1 MRFTMRLWAPILLG
15 CVISGPVVAMPQHE
29 LSLAGLAQ
37 IDVGDMTSGAG
48 VNSTSVALVPAGNGG
63 VALSAESSADGAI
76 THSPVAVTGSM
87 TAGSIGTFS
96 SATGGGISSIQL
108 STGFNNLQQNSIS
121 VLMAVG
127 S

>member
-15 CVISGPVVAMPQHE
+15 CVISGPAAAMPQDE

-37 IDVGDMTSGAG
+37 IDIGDVVAGAG
-48 VNSTSVALVPAGNGG
+48 SNSTSFALVPADNGG
-63 VALSAESSADGAI
+63 IALSAQSRVDGAI
-76 THSPVAVTGSM
+76 THSPIAVTGGM
-87 TAGSIGTFS
+87 TTGSIGAFS
-96 SATGGGISSIQL
+96 SATGGGISNIQL